1 MAGFDPTGGAS
12 VSWPSMPSP
21 EGALDEVAVR
31 REAARRSAEESIVRA
46 RAGREA
52 LDETLNDCLYH
63 ADRRA
68 RHHPPDDGEARVFER
83 AQEAIQSR
91 DPAQLEAAT
100 RALCE
105 HYATEIGGHFDP
117 RMFALASWLAPGFL
131 SLLLSATSLPR
142 LLLEGLKREDL
153 DTRLVIDGEVQ
164 QLSHLARSGTLVCT
178 PTHASHM
185 DSLVVGY
192 VLQRVGLPRFIYGAG
207 KNLFANPLLGFF
219 LQQLGTYKVDRL
231 KDEGLY
237 KRTLK
242 NYCVAT
248 LTRRLG
254 NLFFPGGTRSR
265 SGAIEQHLKLGLL
278 GCGLEA
284 YILNLQAGRPQP
296 RLFIIPTTVSYQVV
310 LEAET
315 LIDDYL
321 RDEGQSRYIID
332 DDEASHPARV
342 TKFIKALLAMDGRI
356 HVRFGR
362 ALDPFGNEVDDEGR
376 SLDPHGRVVD
386 ERRYV
391 FDAEGHPVLDPAR
404 DRQYTRELGTTIV
417 DRLHR
422 SNTVLPTHITCFA
435 VMQALVE
442 RSGERDLYRVL
453 RSRRVAEGLDA
464 AELAGRVE
472 RLLGVLRQKAQAG
485 QLSLPADLGGDAA
498 RIVAS
503 DERALGLYHA
513 PPPLERRGDRI
524 HVVNP
529 ALVYY
534 YRNRLAGYGLDADA
548 VLEPGARKGNR
559 R

>member
-1 MAGFDPTGGAS
+1 
-12 VSWPSMPSP
+12 MPSR
-21 EGALDEVAVR
+21 DEPIDEAAVQ
-31 REAARRSAEESIVRA
+31 REAAHRAADESVARA
-46 RAGREA
+46 RTGREA
-52 LDETLNDCLYH
+52 LEETLNDCLYH

-68 RHHPPDDGEARVFER
+68 RAHPPDDAEARVLAGAR
-83 AQEAIQSR
+83 EAIQLR
-91 DPAQLEAAT
+91 DPARLEAAT
-100 RALCE
+100 YALCA

-142 LLLEGLKREDL
+142 LLLQGLKREDL
-153 DTRLVIDGEVQ
+153 DRRLVIDGEVGP
-164 QLSHLARSGTLVCT
+164 LSRLAQVGTLVCT
-178 PTHASHM
+178 PTHTSHM
-185 DSLVVGY
+185 DSLVMGY

-207 KNLFANPLLGFF
+207 KNLFARPLLGFF
-219 LQQLGTYKVDRL
+219 LQHLGTYKVDRL

-242 NYCVAT
+242 NYCVTT

-265 SGAIEQHLKLGLL
+265 SGALEQELKLGLL

-284 YILNLQAGRPQP
+284 YVLNLQAGRPSP
-296 RLFIIPTTVSYQVV
+296 RIFIVPATVSYHAV

-332 DDEASHPARV
+332 DDEVSRPARV
-342 TKFIKALLAMDGRI
+342 TQFVSALLAMDGQI
-356 HVRFGR
+356 HVRVGP
-362 ALDPFGNEVDDEGR
+362 ALDPVGNAVDAEGR
-376 SLDPHGRVVD
+376 SCDPHGRVVD

-391 FDAEGHPVLDPAR
+391 FDAEGQPALDPAR
-404 DRQYTRELGTTIV
+404 DRQYTRELGAAIV
-417 DRLHR
+417 ERLHR

-435 VMQALVE
+435 IMQALVE

-453 RSRRVAEGLDA
+453 RSPHVAQGLDA
-464 AELAGRVE
+464 AALAERVG
-472 RLLGVLRQKAQAG
+472 RLLGALRQRAQAG
-485 QLSLPADLGGDAA
+485 ALHLPADLGTDAGQ
-498 RIVAS
+498 IVAAA
-503 DERALGLYHA
+503 ERALGLYHA
-513 PPPLERRGDRI
+513 PPPLERRGDLI
-524 HVVNP
+524 HVGQP

-534 YRNRLAGYGLDADA
+534 YRNRLAGYGLDHYPF
-548 VLEPGARKGNR
+548 LEPRARKGNR